1 MSFNCSLGG
10 EYCNPSFVEIFTSA
24 DSFVEGYRNC
34 GIPATVSDDSV
45 RTLFY
50 LLYAK
55 FGNTPIKSNDKNLFA
70 YRCYQ
75 TIFQYAPAWEK
86 RLEIQERLRDF
97 SLEASSELYQGAKTI
112 YNHALHDG
120 SAPSTQTLTELSY
133 IDSQN
138 TTNYKKAK
146 IDALAELESM
156 LETDVT
162 EILLNKFK
170 PLFSQWL
177 RADTPV
183 YYVTENNENV

>member
-10 EYCNPSFVEIFTSA
+10 EYCNPSFVEVFNSA
-24 DSFVEGYRNC
+24 ESFLEGYHNC
-34 GIPATVSDDSV
+34 GIPTTVADESIT
-45 RTLFY
+45 TLFY

-55 FGNTPIKSNDKNLFA
+55 FGQTPIKSNDKNLFA

-75 TIFQYAPAWEK
+75 IIFQYAPAWEK
-86 RLEIQERLRDF
+86 RLEIQNTLREI
-97 SLEASSELYQGAKTI
+97 SLADSSVLYQGAKTI
-112 YNHALHDG
+112 YNHAMHDG
-120 SAPSTQTLTELSY
+120 SAPSTQTLTELGY

-146 IDALAELESM
+146 VDALAELEAM

-162 EILLNKFK
+162 ELLLNKFK

-177 RADTPV
+177 RPDTPV
-183 YYVTENNENV
+183 YYITESNENV